1 MKKFNYIFLF
11 FFVLISLKHSSE
23 YDSFYSKEIGQIR
36 DKNINKI
43 NQLNKN
49 ISSYINKNNLF
60 NKTKDILKNITFGNE
75 LFENEYNY
83 MNINYDNE
91 NDESLKHRFIPETL
105 FEYNSSISSYNFFST
120 KTISKDDAGN
130 FISILLII
138 GLNNKTL
145 IISDLLGNIYLSYN
159 TEYEI
164 NDIITFQQ
172 NNINYFY
179 VVTKN
184 YTSIN
189 KFIFLYNI
197 YFNNTNT
204 NITKDKEKEK
214 LYDIIN
220 VQTFTED
227 EKRENIENYTYQLI
241 DFYEKNIK
249 EKKVGIIEEKNIQ
262 FSLNKSEYII
272 YINPTNIKGTNYLI
286 IITNKYS
293 FYKLNSKNLE
303 IIFSS
308 KIDINNT
315 SNFSQNLIP
324 IFMNYYYILF
334 NKNEKGF
341 ILTKFENTSSPLG
354 KCDLFPENST
364 EKILNYYLEEKSR
377 SLYIISS
384 LNKLYLSIPMFIQT
398 TDKIKKNSCKN
409 ILISELNKIA
419 SDKDNGNIKY
429 NFDITLLNK
438 KLMITKNGIN
448 YEIVDITRI
457 GEVNNENK
465 LSSKIFNLNYD
476 NEGNNNFT
484 TRIIKDN
491 KKYLFLKQ
499 IKNNALI
506 LFILYEKSGKIYK
519 SEGQTFNFKVPVI
532 LVAFIIILIWN
543 YLKNK
548 NEDYSGNNLK
558 NEYNKYNKGK
568 IKYE

>member
-11 FFVLISLKHSSE
+11 FFILISLKYSSE

-49 ISSYINKNNLF
+49 ISSYINKNHLF

-249 EKKVGIIEEKNIQ
+249 EKKIGIIEEKNIQ
-262 FSLNKSEYII
+262 FSF
-272 YINPTNIKGTNYLI
+272 
-286 IITNKYS
+286 KYS

-364 EKILNYYLEEKSR
+364 EKILNYYFEEKSR

-448 YEIVDITRI
+448 YEIVDITKI

-532 LVAFIIILIWN
+532 LVAFIFILIWN

-558 NEYNKYNKGK
+558 NEYNK
-568 IKYE
+568 